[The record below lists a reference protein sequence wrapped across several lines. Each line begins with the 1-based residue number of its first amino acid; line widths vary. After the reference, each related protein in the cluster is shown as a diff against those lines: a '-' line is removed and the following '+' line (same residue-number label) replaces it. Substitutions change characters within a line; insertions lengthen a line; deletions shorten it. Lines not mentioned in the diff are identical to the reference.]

1 MRRGFAII
9 IAIIFVV
16 LISSLG
22 ALALMLSAT
31 ASKQSADMY
40 VKDQVEIYAKSF
52 TEYAVLRLLTHDF
65 NTGCLYEINGD
76 SKTYLAT
83 KLKLNAKIT
92 YYGKIGTCNGIAL
105 SGDNANKSSGTVMI
119 DVFVTNDT
127 NKDMLPIRYHKR
139 TLQKL

>member
-1 MRRGFAII
+1 MKRGFALI
-9 IAIIFVV
+9 IAIVFVV
-16 LISSLG
+16 LIASLG
-22 ALALMLSAT
+22 VLAMILSTT

-65 NTGCLYEINGD
+65 NTGCLDEINGD
-76 SKTYLAT
+76 SKTYAAT

-92 YYGKIGTCNGIAL
+92 YYGKIGNCTGISL
-105 SGDNANKSSGTVMI
+105 TGDNKNPSSGTVMI

-127 NKDMLPIRYHKR
+127 NKEILPIRYHKR